1 MGSMGIKELVI
12 ILVVVLIIFGTKKLG
27 TIGSDLGRAVKG
39 FKQAM
44 SEGEQEIDSPPK
56 QLGGK
61 DAEFPEVK
69 KTEATA
75 RTAEK
80 SAETETK
87 A

>member
-1 MGSMGIKELVI
+1 MGGMGIRELVI
-12 ILVVVLIIFGTKKLG
+12 ILVVVLLIFGTKKVSSFG
-27 TIGSDLGRAVKG
+27 ADLGRAVKG

-44 SEGEQEIDSPPK
+44 SEGDHEESSPK

-69 KTEATA
+69 KTEAAAKT
-75 RTAEK
+75 
-80 SAETETK
+80 AETETK

>member
-12 ILVVVLIIFGTKKLG
+12 ILVVVLLIFGTKKMSSIG
-27 TIGSDLGRAVKG
+27 TDLGRAVKG

-44 SEGEQEIDSPPK
+44 SEGEHEDNAAPR

-61 DAEFPEVK
+61 DAEFPETK
-69 KTEATA
+69 KADLDPAAAKTA
-75 RTAEK
+75 
-80 SAETETK
+80 SDSK